1 MSKCL
6 GEKISVLFQT
16 VNWGRFGLGLEN
28 INILCW
34 RDSFWPG
41 GILAETSPERKKD
54 LKVRTR
60 VAAKTKMFGSIPGI
74 YIFCRL
80 FSSSKLIEAVSGSEI
95 LLTFNFKIKWEG
107 CGLLPLYVGEF
118 MCHSIAPTLVVGS
131 TGHQITKDWRQRSGR
146 KLGLPP
152 WIKGHANDKMTRI
165 FLPLTKRFGNARLES
180 QKYTTFPVVLFEF
193 LWKIRN
199 VQNGSPV
206 FVVGMCQ
213 TEITHL

>member
-1 MSKCL
+1 MLKIFIFYVEGIPSGL
-6 GEKISVLFQT
+6 GE
-16 VNWGRFGLGLEN
+16 
-28 INILCW
+28 
-34 RDSFWPG
+34 FWPKHLQRG
-41 GILAETSPERKKD
+41 RKMWKWEHELLLKQRCLA
-54 LKVRTR
+54 VYQ
-60 VAAKTKMFGSIPGI
+60 VYI
-74 YIFCRL
+74 YSFFCGL
-80 FSSSKLIEAVSGSEI
+80 FSSCKLTEAVSGSEI
-95 LLTFNFKIKWEG
+95 LLSFNFKIKWDG

-118 MCHSIAPTLVVGS
+118 MCHCIAPTLVIGS
-131 TGHQITKDWRQRSGR
+131 AGHQITKDWRQTSGR

-152 WIKGHANDKMTRI
+152 WIKGHGNDKMTWI

-213 TEITHL
+213 MEITHL